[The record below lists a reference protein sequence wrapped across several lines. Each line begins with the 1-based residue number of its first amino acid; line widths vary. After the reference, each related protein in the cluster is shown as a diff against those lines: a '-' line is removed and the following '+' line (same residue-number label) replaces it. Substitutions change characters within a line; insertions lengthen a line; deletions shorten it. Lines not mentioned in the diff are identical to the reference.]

1 MNKDGVF
8 LPPVVTTLFV
18 FEIVVLFVTVFNV
31 SLISG
36 RTAEWSDDFLWAGIA
51 IAGWVS
57 AGLLYP
63 PHKR

>member
-1 MNKDGVF
+1 MVF
-8 LPPVVTTLFV
+8 TPPPVDKTLFV
-18 FEIVVLFVTVFNV
+18 FEIMVLFVTVFNV

-36 RTAEWSDDFLWAGIA
+36 RTAEWSDDILWAGVA

-57 AGLLYP
+57 ARLLYP